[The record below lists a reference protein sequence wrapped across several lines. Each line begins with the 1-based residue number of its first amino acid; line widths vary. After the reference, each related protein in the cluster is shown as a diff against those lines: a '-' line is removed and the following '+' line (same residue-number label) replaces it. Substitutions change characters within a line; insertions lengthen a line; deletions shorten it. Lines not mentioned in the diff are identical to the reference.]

1 MPERSTSAFEKAFDE
16 AVEGAERDYAA
27 FAWEMNNVVTVFD
40 LGRHP
45 TSEQID
51 VELKRLRETREVKRH
66 R

>member
-1 MPERSTSAFEKAFDE
+1 MAERDPSAFERTLDE
-16 AVEGAERDYAA
+16 EMKGAERDYAA
-27 FAWEMNNVVTVFD
+27 FAWEMNNVITFAD

-45 TSEQID
+45 TQQEID